1 MCKLTSVRRNK
12 TFRVSTS
19 IYRVQETHL
28 YILKALKVFP
38 MKSGHSGVRK
48 IKVFKLK
55 MRSKSESSDDISK
68 A

>member
-12 TFRVSTS
+12 TFWVSTS
-19 IYRVQETHL
+19 IYRVQGTHL
-28 YILKALKVFP
+28 YLLKALKVFP
-38 MKSGHSGVRK
+38 MKFGVRK

-55 MRSKSESSDDISK
+55 MRSKSESSDDISN